1 LLGEGETCILTC
13 DPPPLRLILPF
24 PVLLKSK
31 IQRRKKVVLLSLF
44 ALGLFVT
51 VIQSI
56 RIQTITNLSNYLDS
70 AKSIIWSIVEND
82 IGIII
87 CNIPTLAPLVKYFSE
102 RTRSGTGASHSRKPL
117 DSRYAMQTWRS
128 TRSGMRPLGSGTDKE
143 GDNISAR
150 VSTRATAARGRAADE
165 RVSDD
170 YMLDPSGIVK
180 TTDVTVTRYHARSNG
195 DLESLADSAVGRHD
209 DYLRR

>member
-1 LLGEGETCILTC
+1 MICT
-13 DPPPLRLILPF
+13 PLRLILPF
-24 PVLLKSK
+24 PVLLRSK

-51 VIQSI
+51 VIQTI
-56 RIQTITNLSNYLDS
+56 RIQTITNLTNYLDS

-82 IGIII
+82 IGIVI

-102 RTRSGTGASHSRKPL
+102 RTRSGTGASHSRKQL

-128 TRSGMRPLGSGTDKE
+128 NRSGMRPLGSGTDKE
-143 GDNISAR
+143 GVSAQ
-150 VSTRATAARGRAADE
+150 ATAARGAPADARA
-165 RVSDD
+165 SDD

-195 DLESLADSAVGRHD
+195 DLESLADSTAGRHD
-209 DYLRR
+209 DYLRP